1 MTTATANKPRRA
13 TAPIGTGH
21 LHKAL
26 EDSRDHAEL
35 DAFCA
40 GIGCTAADASSDG
53 IHLDILHVFDLM
65 RSRGYKVSAP
75 VKPQQQLRPGVTT
88 WLVDATLPN
97 NGPSLRLAF
106 ATSNAS

>member
-1 MTTATANKPRRA
+1 MSTTATRPRHV
-13 TAPIGTGH
+13 APIGTGH

-40 GIGCTAADASSDG
+40 AVGCTAAEVSSDG
-53 IHLDILHVFDLM
+53 IHLDILHVFDAM

-75 VKPQQQLRPGVTT
+75 VKPQQQLRPGFTT
-88 WLVDATLPN
+88 QLVDVTLPN

-106 ATSNAS
+106 ATANHS

>member
-1 MTTATANKPRRA
+1 MTTATATGPRRA

-26 EDSRDHAEL
+26 EDSRDHAQL

-40 GIGCTAADASSDG
+40 AVGCMPSEASADG
-53 IHLDILHVFDLM
+53 VHLDILHVFDLM
-65 RSRGYKVSAP
+65 RARGYKVSAP
-75 VKPQQQLRPGVTT
+75 VKPQQQLRPGFTT

-97 NGPSLRLAF
+97 NGPSLRLGF
-106 ATSNAS
+106 VTLNA

>member
-1 MTTATANKPRRA
+1 MTTTATRPRYA
-13 TAPIGTGH
+13 TPIGTGH

-40 GIGCTAADASSDG
+40 AVGCTTADVSSDG
-53 IHLDILHVFDLM
+53 VHLDILHVFDLM
-65 RSRGYKVSAP
+65 RARGYKLSAP
-75 VKPQQQLRPGVTT
+75 IKPTHQPRPGLTT
-88 WLVDATLPN
+88 WLVDTTLPN

-106 ATSNAS
+106 VTRDHS